1 MNAATLLL
9 AAVLGAV
16 VLAIHLLDKQINRS
30 GGKPQGARWAS
41 GRDLRELR
49 VPKPAPGRLTLGR
62 HRRHLLAAEERASVI
77 VVAPAQSGKTTG
89 LAIPALLEWEGPAVA
104 ASVKSDLLL
113 DTLHRRR
120 ELGRAMIFDPTR
132 ATGIEG
138 VCASPLMSCLS
149 WRESMRVAHWL
160 AGSARS
166 GSGGLEDSEFWY
178 AAAEKLLAPLLFAAA
193 TSGGEMADVIRWL
206 NEGPAA
212 EEEVSKLLEARETDE
227 DALQRL
233 ARNLQPRG
241 APALLDLHHRGDD
254 HRRLLRPP
262 RPRSHL
268 PPRLH
273 PRRAAERRGQHP
285 LPLRPRPR
293 AGAAADPVRDDDP
306 GAGRRGL

>member
-1 MNAATLLL
+1 M
-9 AAVLGAV
+9 
-16 VLAIHLLDKQINRS
+16 
-30 GGKPQGARWAS
+30 
-41 GRDLRELR
+41 
-49 VPKPAPGRLTLGR
+49 
-62 HRRHLLAAEERASVI
+62 I

-89 LAIPALLEWEGPAVA
+89 LAIPALLEWEGPALA

-149 WRESMRVAHWL
+149 WREAMRFAHWL

-212 EEEVSKLLEARETDE
+212 EEEVSKLLEAREQDE
-227 DALQRL
+227 DALRAWLATCNREERQRSSIYTT
-233 ARNLQPRG
+233 AETITAAFSDPRVLE
-241 APALLDLHHRGDD
+241 ATSEPDLHR
-254 HRRLLRPP
+254 
-262 RPRSHL
+262 
-268 PPRLH
+268 
-273 PRRAAERRGQHP
+273 RRAPRRRGQHP

-293 AGAAADPVRDDDP
+293 AGAAANPLRDDGP